1 MSNEI
6 LNYDKV
12 AEASLAKAKRDGAET
27 MWDRKAAQ
35 KTQCGFGEAGVCC
48 RICAMGPC
56 RVSPVP
62 GKGAERGICGAN
74 ADTIVARNFARMI
87 AGGASAHSDHARDI
101 VHAMHAT
108 KAEGPFKIRDEAKL
122 RRISAEWGIADA
134 DTKETYALA
143 HELAEMALGEFGKP
157 FGTQRFLKRAP
168 QARQDVWERE
178 DIAPRAIDMEVTTL
192 MHSTHMGCASDYE
205 SIFRRG
211 MRTGMADGWGGSMIG
226 TEFSDILYGTPTA
239 KASSSNLGV
248 IDKDQVNILIH
259 GHDPNLAEMIVL
271 AAENPEF
278 IELAKAK
285 GAKGINIV
293 GMCCTGNE
301 MTMRHGIKIAGNFYQ
316 QEMCIITGAIE
327 AVVVDVQCIFPAL
340 PTLAKKYHTR
350 FISTSEKAK
359 IAGDMFIKFSEATGL
374 DNANEIIKI
383 AVENFPNR
391 DASKVEIPDIKQD
404 TLVGYS
410 VEAIIDHLDKVVNTN
425 TADPMGTVKP
435 LTDVIY
441 AGVIRGAAGV
451 VGCNNPKVEHDYSHI
466 TVLKELIKRDVIC
479 VVTGCAA
486 QAAAKAGLLT
496 LEAKELCGRGL
507 KEVCERVNIP
517 PVLHM
522 GSCVDISRILHL
534 VNLCADVKG
543 IDPALLPVVG
553 IAPEWMSEKA
563 VAIANYVVGSGIN
576 TYLGII
582 PQVLGS
588 PNFTKLMTEDCQEF
602 LGAHF
607 VFEKDP
613 LIMVDKIMVDLE
625 DKRTALGI

>member
-1 MSNEI
+1 MSNTI
-6 LNYDKV
+6 MNYDK
-12 AEASLAKAKRDGAET
+12 ASVESIAKAKRDGVET
-27 MWDRKAAQ
+27 MFDRKAAQ

-74 ADTIVARNFARMI
+74 ADTIVARNFARMV
-87 AGGASAHSDHARDI
+87 AGGCSAHSDHARDI
-101 VHAMHAT
+101 VHAMHAS

-122 RRISAEWGIADA
+122 RRIAAEWGIEAT

-143 HELAEMALGEFGKP
+143 HELSLMALEEFGKP

-168 QARQDVWERE
+168 QARQDVWEKE
-178 DIAPRAIDMEVTTL
+178 DIAPRAIDMEVVTL
-192 MHSTHMGCASDYE
+192 MHSTHIGCASDYE
-205 SIFRRG
+205 SLFRRG

-226 TEFSDILYGTPTA
+226 TEFSDIMYGTPSA
-239 KASSSNLGV
+239 RASSSNLGV
-248 IDKDQVNILIH
+248 IDAEQVNVLIH

-271 AAENPEF
+271 AAKNPEM

-285 GAKGINIV
+285 GATGINIV

-327 AVVVDVQCIFPAL
+327 AVIVDVQCIFPAL
-340 PTLAKKYHTR
+340 PALAKKYHTR
-350 FISTSEKAK
+350 FVSTSEKAK
-359 IAGDMFIKFSEATGL
+359 ISGDLFIKFAEATGL
-374 DNANEIIKI
+374 ENANEIVKL
-383 AVENFPNR
+383 AVENFVNR
-391 DASKVEIPDIKQD
+391 DAAKVEIPDIKQD
-404 TLVGYS
+404 TMVGYS
-410 VEAIIDHLDKVVNTN
+410 VEAIIDHLDAVVNSQLE
-425 TADPMGTVKP
+425 DKLGGVKP

-451 VGCNNPKVEHDYSHI
+451 VGCNNPKQAADYAHI
-466 TVLKELIKRDVIC
+466 TVLEELIKRDVIC

-496 LEAKELCGRGL
+496 LEAKEKCGRGL

-534 VNLCADVKG
+534 VNLCADERGV
-543 IDPALLPVVG
+543 DPALLPVVG

-563 VAIANYVVGSGIN
+563 VSIANYVVGSGIN

-588 PNFTKLMTEDCQEF
+588 PNFTKLLTEDCQEF
-602 LGAHF
+602 IGAHF

-613 LIMVDKIMVDLE
+613 IVMVDKIMVDLE
-625 DKRTALGI
+625 AQRVGLGI

>member
-12 AEASLAKAKRDGAET
+12 AEASLAKAQRDGAET
-27 MWDRKAAQ
+27 MWDRRAAQ

-74 ADTIVARNFARMI
+74 ADTIVARNFARMV
-87 AGGASAHSDHARDI
+87 AGGTSAHSDHARDI
-101 VHAMHAT
+101 VHAMHHSS
-108 KAEGPFKIRDEAKL
+108 AEGPFKIRDEAKL
-122 RRISAEWGIADA
+122 RRIAAEWGIEAA

-143 HELAEMALGEFGKP
+143 HELSAMALEEFGKP

-168 QARQDVWERE
+168 KARQEVWARE

-192 MHSTHMGCASDYE
+192 MHSTHMGCAADYE
-205 SIFRRG
+205 SLFRRG
-211 MRTGMADGWGGSMIG
+211 MRTGMSDGWGGSMIG
-226 TEFSDILYGTPTA
+226 TEFSDIMYGTPTA
-239 KASSSNLGV
+239 RASSSNLGV
-248 IDKDQVNILIH
+248 IDAEMVNILIH
-259 GHDPNLAEMIVL
+259 GHDPNLSEMLVL
-271 AAENPEF
+271 AAQDPAMV
-278 IELAKAK
+278 ELAKAK

-340 PTLAKKYHTR
+340 PELAKTYHTR
-350 FISTSEKAK
+350 FVSTSQKAK
-359 IAGDMFIKFSEATGL
+359 IAGDMYIEFSEATGL
-374 DNANEIIKI
+374 ENAAEIVKI

-410 VEAIIDHLDKVVNTN
+410 VEEIINHLDKVVNSQLE
-425 TADPMGTVKP
+425 DGLGTVKP
-435 LTDVIY
+435 LVDVIY
-441 AGVIRGAAGV
+441 AGVLRGAAGV
-451 VGCNNPKVEHDYSHI
+451 VGCNNPKQQHDYAHI
-466 TVLKELIKRDVIC
+466 TVMEELIKRDVIC

-496 LEAKELCGRGL
+496 LEAKERCGRGL
-507 KEVCERVNIP
+507 LEVCERVNIP

-522 GSCVDISRILHL
+522 GSCVDISRILHI

-563 VAIANYVVGSGIN
+563 VSIANYVVGSGIN
-576 TYLGII
+576 TYLGVI

-588 PNFTKLMTEDCQEF
+588 PNFTKLLTEDCQEF
-602 LGAHF
+602 IGAHF

-613 LIMVDKIMVDLE
+613 MVMVDKIME
-625 DKRTALGI
+625 DIEAKRVALGI

>member
-12 AEASLAKAKRDGAET
+12 AEASLAKAQRDGAET
-27 MWDRKAAQ
+27 MWDRRAAQ

-74 ADTIVARNFARMI
+74 ADTIVARNFARMV
-87 AGGASAHSDHARDI
+87 AGGTSAHSDHARDI
-101 VHAMHAT
+101 VHAMHHSS
-108 KAEGPFKIRDEAKL
+108 AEGPFKIRDEAKL
-122 RRISAEWGIADA
+122 RRIAAEWGIADA

-143 HELAEMALGEFGKP
+143 HELSAMALEEFGKP

-168 QARQDVWERE
+168 QARQEIWARE

-192 MHSTHMGCASDYE
+192 MHSTHMGCAADYE

-211 MRTGMADGWGGSMIG
+211 MRTGMSDGWGGSMIG
-226 TEFSDILYGTPTA
+226 TEFSDIMYGTPTA
-239 KASSSNLGV
+239 RASSSNLGV
-248 IDKDQVNILIH
+248 IDAEMVNILIH
-259 GHDPNLAEMIVL
+259 GHDPNLAEMVVL
-271 AAENPEF
+271 AAQNPEMV
-278 IELAKAK
+278 ELAKAK

-340 PTLAKKYHTR
+340 PELAKTYHTR

-359 IAGDMFIKFSEATGL
+359 ISGDLFIKFSEATGL
-374 DNANEIIKI
+374 DNAAEIVKL

-391 DASKVEIPDIKQD
+391 DAAKVEIPDIKQD

-410 VEAIIDHLDKVVNTN
+410 VEEIINHLDAVVNSQLE
-425 TADPMGTVKP
+425 DELGTVKP

-451 VGCNNPKVEHDYSHI
+451 VGCNNPKQQHDYAHI
-466 TVLKELIKRDVIC
+466 TVMEELIKRDVIC

-496 LEAKELCGRGL
+496 LEAKERCGRGL
-507 KEVCERVNIP
+507 LEVCERVNIP

-534 VNLCADVKG
+534 VNLCADQRG

-563 VAIANYVVGSGIN
+563 VSIANYVVGSGIN
-576 TYLGII
+576 TYLGVI

-588 PNFTKLMTEDCQEF
+588 PNFTKLLTEDCQEF
-602 LGAHF
+602 IGAHF

-613 LIMVDKIMVDLE
+613 IVMVDKIMEDLE
-625 DKRTALGI
+625 AKRVGLGI